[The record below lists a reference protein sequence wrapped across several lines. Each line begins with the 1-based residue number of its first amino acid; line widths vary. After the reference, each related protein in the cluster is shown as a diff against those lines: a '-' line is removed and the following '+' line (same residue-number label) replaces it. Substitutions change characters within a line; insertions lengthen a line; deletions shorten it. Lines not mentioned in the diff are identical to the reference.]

1 MGSYS
6 TFPRTL
12 PLLLLIFSK
21 KFIKKKL
28 IIVNKLCWENRE
40 SSSYFCRANKSK
52 MDFEMNNETDYTYK
66 TKTIPKIV
74 TYWLILGLVLIF
86 FQVIIGGITRLT
98 GSGLSITKWDIVT
111 GTIPPISEASWNEEF
126 LKYQQ
131 TPQYQKINQGMSMGD
146 FKFIF
151 FWEYFH
157 RLWARSLGFIFLIP
171 FLIFYRKKYFTNW
184 LIKRLGILVL
194 LGMVVALFGWIM
206 VASGLVDRP
215 WVNAYKLSLHLS
227 LAIIVYVY
235 LLWTVLM
242 VVQPKVDGLKKSWIR
257 KGAITILIIAAI
269 QIFLGGMMS
278 GMKAGLA
285 FPTFPD
291 MKGSYF
297 PALLFDLSNWH
308 WANFEEY
315 DKNPFMAT
323 FVQFFH
329 RNVAYILS
337 IVIIWFYVK
346 IRKETISNIFRKYAT
361 WMFLM
366 LLIQV
371 GLGIITIMNCLG
383 KVPVMWGSFH
393 QGGAIL
399 LFTTIV
405 MVLYQ
410 TKER

>member
-1 MGSYS
+1 
-6 TFPRTL
+6 
-12 PLLLLIFSK
+12 
-21 KFIKKKL
+21 
-28 IIVNKLCWENRE
+28 
-40 SSSYFCRANKSK
+40 
-52 MDFEMNNETDYTYK
+52 
-66 TKTIPKIV
+66 
-74 TYWLILGLVLIF
+74 
-86 FQVIIGGITRLT
+86 
-98 GSGLSITKWDIVT
+98 
-111 GTIPPISEASWNEEF
+111 
-126 LKYQQ
+126 
-131 TPQYQKINQGMSMGD
+131 
-146 FKFIF
+146 
-151 FWEYFH
+151 
-157 RLWARSLGFIFLIP
+157 
-171 FLIFYRKKYFTNW
+171 
-184 LIKRLGILVL
+184 
-194 LGMVVALFGWIM
+194 MVVALFGWIM

-242 VVQPKVDGLKKSWIR
+242 VVQPKVEGLQNSWIR
-257 KGAITILIIAAI
+257 KGAITILIISAI

-337 IVIIWFYVK
+337 IVIIWFYIK
-346 IRKETISNIFRKYAT
+346 IRKETISNIFRKYST
-361 WMFLM
+361 WMLVM
-366 LLIQV
+366 LIIQV